1 MGFRGEALASIAA
14 VAQVELKTR
23 QKGDEVGTLLSISG
37 CKVLNQ
43 EPIACQE
50 GSNFLIQNLFFNVP
64 ARRKFLKSN
73 TTELNNIMAAF
84 ERIVLVYPHIHFTFT
99 SNGTE
104 VLNLRPHGDS
114 FRQRIIEVFGKR
126 LNQSLLP
133 VGVDTTVCRIHGF
146 VGKPES
152 SKKKNAHQ
160 YFFVNGRYMKHPYF
174 NKAVLT
180 PFERLIPQGEQVP
193 YFIYFDVPAEDI
205 DVNIHPTKT
214 EIKFENEQTIWQ
226 ILMAAVKDSLG
237 RFNDVPSIDFD
248 TEGKPDIPMFHQTG
262 EMQDFQMPKVD
273 YNPSYNP
280 FSSNSRQPA
289 IPENWEQL
297 YEGAGDIQDD
307 SLPGGETVSFSG
319 TDAGETQP
327 LFHDFELQNGGGELQ
342 EGGEGQPVSS
352 ALNAKMPIEEKSPS
366 HYQYKGRYIMT
377 AVKSGLMIIDQHRA
391 HIRVLYDGYM
401 QQITDKAGHSQKL
414 LFPEM
419 VQFGPSDNVVFQS
432 IQEDM
437 TLLGFDFS
445 DLGGGSY
452 AIGGMPA
459 GLEGLNPPALVSD
472 IVALA
477 AEDTVSAAEEIKHAV
492 ALGLARNAAIPYGQ
506 VLDSK
511 EMENLVNELFAS
523 TNVNYAPD
531 GKTIIAI
538 LSQGEIDHLF

>member
-1 MGFRGEALASIAA
+1 
-14 VAQVELKTR
+14 
-23 QKGDEVGTLLSISG
+23 
-37 CKVLNQ
+37 
-43 EPIACQE
+43 
-50 GSNFLIQNLFFNVP
+50 
-64 ARRKFLKSN
+64 
-73 TTELNNIMAAF
+73 
-84 ERIVLVYPHIHFTFT
+84 
-99 SNGTE
+99 
-104 VLNLRPHGDS
+104 
-114 FRQRIIEVFGKR
+114 
-126 LNQSLLP
+126 
-133 VGVDTTVCRIHGF
+133 
-146 VGKPES
+146 
-152 SKKKNAHQ
+152 
-160 YFFVNGRYMKHPYF
+160 
-174 NKAVLT
+174 
-180 PFERLIPQGEQVP
+180 
-193 YFIYFDVPAEDI
+193 
-205 DVNIHPTKT
+205 
-214 EIKFENEQTIWQ
+214 
-226 ILMAAVKDSLG
+226 MAAVKDSLG

-307 SLPGGETVSFSG
+307 SLPGGETVSFGG

-327 LFHDFELQNGGGELQ
+327 LFHDFEFQNGGGELQ

-538 LSQGEIDHLF
+538 LSQGDIDHLF